1 MFSHYNVSLRIS
13 CLLLAFLVICLGI
26 EAKTILVGK
35 SATSDFNRI
44 QAAIDVAK
52 HGDTIAVA
60 SGRYSESILIKRKNI
75 NIRGAGKDKTYLEFD
90 GPNLVLYA
98 ESVKKTVISN
108 MTIAYTGIGKRS
120 TTWFFNSEV
129 TLQNC
134 EVIGGF
140 YAGVYITANSK
151 VVIHNN
157 VVKKNQLTGLSA
169 SNSELRITANLISEN
184 GQQGILLKNCRSSV
198 IRGNTIFRNNKG
210 GVNIE
215 GIEEG
220 LQILHNTISG
230 NRSTGISTDNQAVIE
245 NNIIVLNGI
254 GIEINPNGKSTTVLG
269 IGHNNVWRNSQ
280 YDYSKMRK
288 PLTDL
293 SVDPMFINEKLDD
306 YGLRVRSPMIGLASD
321 GSDLGS
327 FQSRRRQTSED
338 MPPKPNSKT
347 TSQVIVPSIRNPIS
361 DQDNN
366 KVTQLM
372 APSSKMLTEA
382 SPNLADG
389 PETVKRDVPIFL
401 MDIVR
406 KQPYF
411 VEVGQIFKL
420 KTTRK
425 LDKIQAKPYGA
436 KYDPKTRIFEW
447 VPLIHQVGEATVIFT
462 GISSHFVQL
471 FVWKHNLPPR
481 ISYINGK
488 VINRDFDKNGNLIPI
503 KFNVREGKETR
514 LEFSVEGVPAEH
526 LKYTYISI
534 PIGANIDGNTLT
546 WRPSLKTVQMIRKG
560 NQNVAEF
567 PVLVSVSNGSEA
579 DAIDLILV
587 VQESKSRL
595 PTPKRK

>member
-1 MFSHYNVSLRIS
+1 MFSRYNVFLRIP

-26 EAKTILVGK
+26 EAKTILVSK

-98 ESVKKTVISN
+98 ESVKKTVISD

-220 LQILHNTISG
+220 LQILHNTIFG

-280 YDYSKMRK
+280 HDYSKMRK

-347 TSQVIVPSIRNPIS
+347 TSQVIVPSIHNPIS

-514 LEFSVEGVPAEH
+514 LEFSVEGIPAEH

-534 PIGANIDGNTLT
+534 PIGANVDGNTLT
-546 WRPSLKTVQMIRKG
+546 WRPSLKTVQMIRKE

>member
-1 MFSHYNVSLRIS
+1 
-13 CLLLAFLVICLGI
+13 
-26 EAKTILVGK
+26 
-35 SATSDFNRI
+35 
-44 QAAIDVAK
+44 
-52 HGDTIAVA
+52 
-60 SGRYSESILIKRKNI
+60 
-75 NIRGAGKDKTYLEFD
+75 
-90 GPNLVLYA
+90 
-98 ESVKKTVISN
+98 
-108 MTIAYTGIGKRS
+108 
-120 TTWFFNSEV
+120 
-129 TLQNC
+129 
-134 EVIGGF
+134 
-140 YAGVYITANSK
+140 
-151 VVIHNN
+151 
-157 VVKKNQLTGLSA
+157 
-169 SNSELRITANLISEN
+169 
-184 GQQGILLKNCRSSV
+184 
-198 IRGNTIFRNNKG
+198 
-210 GVNIE
+210 
-215 GIEEG
+215 
-220 LQILHNTISG
+220 
-230 NRSTGISTDNQAVIE
+230 
-245 NNIIVLNGI
+245 
-254 GIEINPNGKSTTVLG
+254 
-269 IGHNNVWRNSQ
+269 
-280 YDYSKMRK
+280 MRK

-372 APSSKMLTEA
+372 APSPKMLTEV

-514 LEFSVEGVPAEH
+514 LEFSVEGIPAEH

-534 PIGANIDGNTLT
+534 PIGANVDGNTLT
-546 WRPSLKTVQMIRKG
+546 WRPSLKTVQMIRKE

-567 PVLVSVSNGSEA
+567 PVLISVSNGSEA